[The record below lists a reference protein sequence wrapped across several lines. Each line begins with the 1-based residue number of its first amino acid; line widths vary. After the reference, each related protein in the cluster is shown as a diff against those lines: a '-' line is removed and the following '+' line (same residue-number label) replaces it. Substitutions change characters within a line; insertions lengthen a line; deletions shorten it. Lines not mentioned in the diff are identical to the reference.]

1 MKKIIK
7 LIIAIGILLFF
18 KVLLSFTINEIS
30 ISNYRKENYD
40 TSLLQILYFLNI
52 NEPYIA
58 YYNHGNILYQQE
70 KYEDAIEKYTMAL
83 EKNPPKKRVCNIQIN
98 LVLAHVKTIDFQ
110 KKETAL
116 KQLKNARQI
125 LYNHHCADPN
135 DLSGDSKESEE
146 LEEEL
151 FPITYGG
158 IVLYGDLAPKYD
170 DAIKMVRNLEY
181 DNSYFIIVG
190 TSFYTGISEQL
201 YRIAK
206 QRHTKIEIINEDASK
221 RVPIVC
227 KNLVMK
233 I

>member
-151 FPITYGG
+151 
-158 IVLYGDLAPKYD
+158 K
-170 DAIKMVRNLEY
+170 
-181 DNSYFIIVG
+181 
-190 TSFYTGISEQL
+190 
-201 YRIAK
+201 
-206 QRHTKIEIINEDASK
+206 KIEKEMGGEEEEPNGGSGNKKEENET
-221 RVPIVC
+221 PT
-227 KNLVMK
+227 
-233 I
+233 

>member
-151 FPITYGG
+151 
-158 IVLYGDLAPKYD
+158 K
-170 DAIKMVRNLEY
+170 
-181 DNSYFIIVG
+181 
-190 TSFYTGISEQL
+190 
-201 YRIAK
+201 
-206 QRHTKIEIINEDASK
+206 KIEKEMGGEEEDPNGGSGNKKEENETPENKKEKEAEEKLKEQRKEANGSRQETIEQYKNETEYGYFGK
-221 RVPIVC
+221 RW
-227 KNLVMK
+227 
-233 I
+233 